1 MRNMAEALITV
12 RLDDNHPVA
21 DPVATASLD
30 AVLVERLQ
38 NCDQDAY
45 ETLLARFQ
53 QPIYNL
59 CYRLINDPADAAS
72 KFFVPSTTFAD
83 RAR

>member
-1 MRNMAEALITV
+1 MAEALITV

-53 QPIYNL
+53 QPRK
-59 CYRLINDPADAAS
+59 CFS